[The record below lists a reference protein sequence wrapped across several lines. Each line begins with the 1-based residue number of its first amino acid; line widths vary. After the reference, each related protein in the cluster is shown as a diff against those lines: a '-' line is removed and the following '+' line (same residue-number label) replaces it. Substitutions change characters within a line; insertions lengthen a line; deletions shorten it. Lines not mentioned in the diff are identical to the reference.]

1 MNTEKTGLILRY
13 ADAAD
18 LPALRGVDARA
29 VDELAAEHYSID
41 QRRVWASFASS
52 DRFVSFVRD
61 VDTLVAGR
69 EGRIEGFCGIG
80 ANGHVASL
88 YVIGAAAGRGLGTRL
103 LGQACAIT
111 RHQPRGITDSRERCL
126 HAFPRRTCDAEP
138 DARRGRRD
146 LTRSACREQWKR
158 RARGAN
164 GRVSPA
170 RGRSALPSVRAADA
184 KRRTQ
189 DGAAR
194 RSTARARQNPPRGHR
209 TVVALRGIDKHAV
222 GRELPP
228 HGHID
233 SGH

>member
-1 MNTEKTGLILRY
+1 VSER
-13 ADAAD
+13 ASP
-18 LPALRGVDARA
+18 PAIDSCPSSAMSTPLLQSARVA
-29 VDELAAEHYSID
+29 LKGFAESEPT
-41 QRRVWASFASS
+41 VTSPP
-52 DRFVSFVRD
+52 
-61 VDTLVAGR
+61 
-69 EGRIEGFCGIG
+69 
-80 ANGHVASL
+80 L

-209 TVVALRGIDKHAV
+209 TVVALRGIDKRAV